1 MRTSL
6 THPLYI
12 SWVPF
17 EDDKGCL
24 GLTLCPGK
32 YQPVSST
39 GSWDRQLEVDIQSL
53 VVQGVTR
60 LISLIT
66 DEDMAMLRVQ
76 ELPTFVWQ
84 YGLEWHHLPLV
95 DTTVPTDEWMEQALP
110 VFETLMQTIPAG
122 EKAVVHCMGGLSRAG
137 TFASLF
143 LWMRG
148 MEMSDAIATIREKR
162 SPHAINWRQ
171 EQFLHEFASNENSKS
186 AESSPQEGQPND
198 E

>member
-1 MRTSL
+1 
-6 THPLYI
+6 
-12 SWVPF
+12 
-17 EDDKGCL
+17 
-24 GLTLCPGK
+24 
-32 YQPVSST
+32 
-39 GSWDRQLEVDIQSL
+39 
-53 VVQGVTR
+53 
-60 LISLIT
+60 
-66 DEDMAMLRVQ
+66 
-76 ELPTFVWQ
+76 
-84 YGLEWHHLPLV
+84 
-95 DTTVPTDEWMEQALP
+95 MEQALP

-171 EQFLHEFASNENSKS
+171 EQFLHEFSSNENSES